1 MPDPASSERPTE
13 DQVRFEVV
21 DQVAWITIDRP
32 EKGNALSPPC
42 RDRIRDLITELNGS
56 YAARAIVLTATGE
69 KLFCPGAD
77 LSYRAP
83 SQRPPGV
90 PDRAVGDARRM
101 MLEGQYTLFPAILD
115 SELPVIAAVNGTAAG
130 MGAHLAFACDL
141 VIAAEGTKFIEVFSR
156 RGLVVD
162 ALGAYL
168 LPRTIGLHKA
178 KELVLFG
185 DDLPVAEAERLG
197 LVNKV
202 VPRSELTATATEW
215 ALRLASGPTKAL
227 GLSKWLLNQSF
238 DVDRRTMMS
247 NEALAVELNTHSEDF
262 AEGLA
267 SFGERRN
274 PVWRGY

>member
-1 MPDPASSERPTE
+1 MAENNNDERPIE
-13 DQVRFEVV
+13 KQIRFEIV

-32 EKGNALSPPC
+32 ETGNALSPPC
-42 RDRIRDLITELNGS
+42 RDRIRDLINELNGT
-56 YAARAIVLTATGE
+56 YTARAIVLTAAGD

-77 LSYRAP
+77 LSHRVP
-83 SQRPPGV
+83 SERPEGV
-90 PDRAVGDARRM
+90 PQRAVGDARRM
-101 MLEGQYTLFPAILD
+101 MLDGQYTLFPAILD
-115 SELPVIAAVNGTAAG
+115 SELPIIAAVNGTAAG

-168 LPRTIGLHKA
+168 LPRTMGLHKA
-178 KELVLFG
+178 KELVLFA

-202 VPRSELTATATEW
+202 VPRDQLAATAGEW
-215 ALRLASGPTKAL
+215 AGRLAAGPTKAL

-238 DVDRRTMMS
+238 DVDRNTMMS
-247 NEALAVELNTHSEDF
+247 NESIAVELNMHSEDF
-262 AEGLA
+262 AEGMA
-267 SFGERRN
+267 SFRERRD